1 MMKAT
6 AWFCPVLLTLLCATR
21 LVCTAQRGGAG
32 SGPGPG
38 PGAGAGAEAGGSG
51 RTNGYPLDYTDA
63 RNMQDD
69 FLLATKRNKPSLSI
83 VNPLDVLRQRLL
95 LEIAR
100 RQMKENS
107 RQVELNRAIL
117 KNVGKRVLLGP
128 GPKVSSRYRQQWPSE
143 RELELER
150 LLEREQEWEEPEELH
165 QQDQEQPLQHQL
177 GRQQLLLPWQHFP
190 NQLWS
195 YGWPQSPSQF
205 ADSTRTQSLSG
216 QKQLLSYAK
225 KSLDVAGM
233 GLASRH
239 RTNGNEAANET
250 SQEHESEASKSSA
263 RHEGD
268 EEQDEDDND
277 NDNDNDSEA
286 GLEGFESNW
295 ANEEAAGSGRGRGR
309 GRGRGAVGAVNANDR
324 LPWTF
329 PYRFHRGQHNVN

>member
-32 SGPGPG
+32 PGPG
-38 PGAGAGAEAGGSG
+38 PGAGAEAGGSG

-63 RNMQDD
+63 RNIQDD
-69 FLLATKRNKPSLSI
+69 FLLAAKRNKPSLSI

-117 KNVGKRVLLGP
+117 KNVGKRVLLRP

-150 LLEREQEWEEPEELH
+150 DLEWGEPKELH
-165 QQDQEQPLQHQL
+165 QQEQEQEPPQQHQL
-177 GRQQLLLPWQHFP
+177 SRQQLLLPWQHFP
-190 NQLWS
+190 SQLWN
-195 YGWPQSPSQF
+195 YVWPQSPSQF
-205 ADSTRTQSLSG
+205 ADSTRTQSLPG

-225 KSLDVAGM
+225 KSLDVVGM

-250 SQEHESEASKSSA
+250 SQEHENEASKTSA
-263 RHEGD
+263 RYAGD
-268 EEQDEDDND
+268 EEQDDDDND
-277 NDNDNDSEA
+277 NDTDSEA
-286 GLEGFESNW
+286 GLGGFGSNW
-295 ANEEAAGSGRGRGR
+295 ANEEAAGSGR

>member
-32 SGPGPG
+32 AGAGPGP
-38 PGAGAGAEAGGSG
+38 GAGAEAGGSG

-63 RNMQDD
+63 RNIQDD
-69 FLLATKRNKPSLSI
+69 FLLSAKRNKPSLSI

-117 KNVGKRVLLGP
+117 KNVGKRVLLRP
-128 GPKVSSRYRQQWPSE
+128 GPKVSSHYRQQWPSE
-143 RELELER
+143 RELELEQQ
-150 LLEREQEWEEPEELH
+150 LERDQEWEEPEELH
-165 QQDQEQPLQHQL
+165 QQEQEQPLQHQL
-177 GRQQLLLPWQHFP
+177 SRQQLLLPWQHFP
-190 NQLWS
+190 SQLWS

-205 ADSTRTQSLSG
+205 ADSTRTQSLAG
-216 QKQLLSYAK
+216 PKQLLSYAK

-233 GLASRH
+233 GLASKH

-250 SQEHESEASKSSA
+250 SQEHESEATKSSA
-263 RHEGD
+263 RYIGD
-268 EEQDEDDND
+268 EEQDADDDIDND
-277 NDNDNDSEA
+277 KDNETETG
-286 GLEGFESNW
+286 GLEGLGPNW
-295 ANEEAAGSGRGRGR
+295 ANEGAAGSGRGR
-309 GRGRGAVGAVNANDR
+309 GRGRGAVGAVNVNDR